1 MSRSATLSGCG
12 LLREEDAPKREP
24 LCPGMCF
31 LALSGPAWRCH
42 RQPSIVVHPMLPT
55 TDEATPLSAVSLS
68 GTCGQREKMAPS
80 DGQAAGWG
88 FARGIFHPSWILRSC
103 FPAAASFNPVA
114 AGLRDRGRRCRW
126 APLTLPSPPALHP
139 TACPQPSRGCV
150 PFSVHNKPETG
161 EKRGRVVCTG
171 KLEGGESRD
180 EGYDPGAGPS
190 GDVEVWGWGNRC
202 PLRSGLWVCEQPA
215 LGDGCQRQCC
225 PVKLFLPQCMTDP
238 RCTGA

>member
-12 LLREEDAPKREP
+12 LLQEEDAPKREP

-161 EKRGRVVCTG
+161 DRKSVV
-171 KLEGGESRD
+171 
-180 EGYDPGAGPS
+180 
-190 GDVEVWGWGNRC
+190 
-202 PLRSGLWVCEQPA
+202 
-215 LGDGCQRQCC
+215 
-225 PVKLFLPQCMTDP
+225 
-238 RCTGA
+238 

>member
-1 MSRSATLSGCG
+1 
-12 LLREEDAPKREP
+12 
-24 LCPGMCF
+24 MCF

-161 EKRGRVVCTG
+161 EKRGCVVCTG

-238 RCTGA
+238 CCTGA